1 LFLNSNSWA
10 WRPLVVFVLLYFYF
24 YFCKHRELRII
35 SMHNFCAYSSSVKNW
50 KLVYS

>member
-1 LFLNSNSWA
+1 
-10 WRPLVVFVLLYFYF
+10 LYFYF
-24 YFCKHRELRII
+24 YFFVIFKNWKF